1 MDELDAAERERVRR
15 RNRKRIIKVV
25 IQSRMT
31 LLV

>member
-25 IQSRMT
+25 IKSRMT
-31 LLV
+31 IWV